1 LLVVPTIG
9 VTKKGGFMPNPYKG
23 EIDKIKWLQKIGTIS
38 LVILTLGSLGADG
51 MPKKLNQAEIN
62 SLAKQTTVLIAPQLQ
77 PQELEDLLAKKPGKN
92 WTFGSGVIV
101 AKEGQTYYV
110 LTVAH
115 NFAQEQVEKNLPYG
129 ILTSDRQV
137 HVVQS
142 INDGQNCT
150 NNFQVDNRLGTTA
163 LLRFG
168 CYQSKRKVN
177 GYDLAI
183 VTFESSLNYA
193 IAPIG
198 ATKELN
204 TGELL
209 YVSGWPNI
217 EVEAKLNNDGSP
229 QLDAQGRIICQDPSP
244 RRQRQLT
251 WGPLQAVISASA
263 AQNGYSLYYIDRT
276 RPGMSGGPV
285 FNESGQ
291 VVGIHGRG
299 SENKLECGQVYQPPT
314 KQKSNSGMSG
324 MSKNDGIFDPD
335 GNWDNPNPDN
345 SENDNSPDANQQ
357 NPRPNNQGDRPNS
370 QQSNPPTNPA
380 NSNNLQ
386 AFYSSAQN
394 IDYARQLISQAGVRL
409 SLNLASPSG
418 ELIQAG
424 ISEIPL
430 NRSTLESEGSFE
442 DPNDVIENIYKT
454 FSFDIQN
461 MLRDKPSDGGGIL
474 LD

>member
-1 LLVVPTIG
+1 MINQPSQTE
-9 VTKKGGFMPNPYKG
+9 TKPARKPRNNPAKQQG
-23 EIDKIKWLQKIGTIS
+23 KWLKRIS
-38 LVILTLGSLGADG
+38 PIFLFMLTWGSLGADA
-51 MPKKLNQAEIN
+51 MPKRLNQAEIN
-62 SLAKQTTVLIAPQLQ
+62 SLAKQTTVLIAPQLK
-77 PQELEDLLAKKPGKN
+77 PQELEDLLAKKPGKT

-110 LTVAH
+110 LSVAH

-142 INDGQNCT
+142 VNDGKNCT
-150 NNFQVDNRLGTTA
+150 NNFQVNNTLGRAA

-168 CYQSKRKVN
+168 CYQSRRKVN

-183 VTFESSLNYA
+183 VTFQSSQNYA

-198 ATKELN
+198 TTKELT

-209 YVSGWPNI
+209 YISGWPNI

-251 WGPLQAVISASA
+251 WGPLQAIVSAVEA
-263 AQNGYSLYYIDRT
+263 PNGYSLYYIDRT

-285 FNESGQ
+285 FNEFGQ

-299 SENKLECGQVYQPPT
+299 SENKLLCGQVYQPAT
-314 KQKSNSGMSG
+314 KQKSNSGI
-324 MSKNDGIFDPD
+324 SKNDDIFSPD
-335 GNWDNPNPDN
+335 GNWNKPNQNPNPNNNNN
-345 SENDNSPDANQQ
+345 SSSHQ
-357 NPRPNNQGDRPNS
+357 DRPPINS
-370 QQSNPPTNPA
+370 NNY
-380 NSNNLQ
+380 NNLQ
-386 AFYSSAQN
+386 ALYSSGQN

-409 SLNLASPSG
+409 ALNLGSPAL

-424 ISEIPL
+424 LNEIPL
-430 NRSTLESEGSFE
+430 SRSTVNEGSFE
-442 DPNDVIENIYKT
+442 DPNDVIENIYKI
-454 FSFDIQN
+454 FSFDLQN
-461 MLRDKPSDGGGIL
+461 MLRDLPSDGGGIL